1 MSDKLG
7 DPATGNGRVSSSGR
21 RTRHT
26 PMTRHV
32 TDMGRAHLKTLD
44 PNNFRAND
52 K

>member
-21 RTRHT
+21 RPRHT

-32 TDMGRAHLKTLD
+32 TGMGRAHSNTLY
-44 PNNFRAND
+44 PNDFRRND